1 MKIKEL
7 KGYENMYPEKF
18 ENTSEWFY
26 CRAPWEIDA
35 DELLYS
41 DKDYEGN
48 RLYLI
53 HISGKIFEPI
63 RQKKNVFLSS
73 PVYNRDDNA
82 FVIIRYDFVKKTIQ
96 IVKYEINSDNCSVIG
111 EVPLSK
117 GGDLI
122 NIKILQNSYIL
133 VKYENTEDTANI
145 IYPDEKCIHLE
156 ENEGLISLS
165 GNMLVSSKW
174 IEDPDYREEIIIRD
188 YETTEITERK
198 DGYAAVMPNGEIW
211 MFCK

>member
-1 MKIKEL
+1 M
-7 KGYENMYPEKF
+7 
-18 ENTSEWFY
+18 
-26 CRAPWEIDA
+26 
-35 DELLYS
+35 
-41 DKDYEGN
+41 
-48 RLYLI
+48 
-53 HISGKIFEPI
+53 
-63 RQKKNVFLSS
+63 
-73 PVYNRDDNA
+73 
-82 FVIIRYDFVKKTIQ
+82 
-96 IVKYEINSDNCSVIG
+96 
-111 EVPLSK
+111 PLSK